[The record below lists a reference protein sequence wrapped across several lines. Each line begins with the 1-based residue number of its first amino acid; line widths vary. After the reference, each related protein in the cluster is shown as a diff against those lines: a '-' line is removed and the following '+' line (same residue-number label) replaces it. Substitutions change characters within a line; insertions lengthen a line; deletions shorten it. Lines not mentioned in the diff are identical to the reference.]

1 MARRKPKGRGR
12 SAGRGRS
19 MVRGRRVRSATKKP
33 AQRSAQRSKRRTV
46 ITETERGWGPK
57 RTILYEEFYEE
68 EW

>member
-1 MARRKPKGRGR
+1 MTRRKPKGRGR

-19 MVRGRRVRSATKKP
+19 TGRGSWARSATKKP
-33 AQRSAQRSKRRTV
+33 ARRSTQRTKRTTV

-57 RTILYEEFYEE
+57 RTTVFEEVYEE